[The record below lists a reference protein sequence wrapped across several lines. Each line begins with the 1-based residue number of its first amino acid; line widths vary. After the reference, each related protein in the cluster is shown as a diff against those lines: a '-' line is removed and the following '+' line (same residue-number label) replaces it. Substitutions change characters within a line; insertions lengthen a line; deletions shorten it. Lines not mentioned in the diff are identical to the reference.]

1 MARRFYD
8 LPSLTSLAAF
18 EASARHGSFKLAAAE
33 LNVTPGAV
41 SRQIKALEE
50 EMGVA
55 LFDRHSTG
63 VSLTADGQELYK
75 VISSGFSRASETVQR
90 IKRGN
95 REKRVTLA
103 CSNAVATM
111 WLMPRMGDFWRR
123 FPDIH
128 VDHLISDDARD
139 YRRAEVDLRIR
150 YGLGAW
156 SDETA
161 QLLFQ
166 DRLYPVCGTGYAQD
180 HADQTTEDI
189 PSLSLL
195 HVDWLDA
202 EWPGWDE
209 FLRRASIPHGPLSGR
224 RFSSF
229 AITMQAATENQGVAI
244 GWHRL
249 VHQLIA
255 DRKLT
260 RLTDIEIPAP
270 GAYYLTWNENRDLTS
285 ATETLRSWLVEMAVE
300 AAA

>member
-55 LFDRHSTG
+55 LFDRLSTG

-123 FPDIH
+123 YPDIH

-139 YRRAEVDLRIR
+139 YRRSEVDLRIR

-166 DRLYPVCGTGYAQD
+166 DRLYPVCGSEYAQT
-180 HADQTTEDI
+180 HADRTAEDL
-189 PSLSLL
+189 PTLSLL

-209 FLRRASIPHGPLSGR
+209 FLRRAAIPHGPMSGR

-260 RLTDIEIPAP
+260 RLTDVEIPAP

-285 ATETLRSWLVEMAVE
+285 ATETLRSWLVEMAAE
-300 AAA
+300 AVA